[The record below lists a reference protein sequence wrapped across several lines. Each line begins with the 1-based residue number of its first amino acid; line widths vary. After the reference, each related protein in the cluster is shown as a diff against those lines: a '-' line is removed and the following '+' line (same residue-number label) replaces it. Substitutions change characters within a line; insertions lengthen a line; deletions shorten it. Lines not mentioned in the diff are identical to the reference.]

1 MSPMDPAGEHFI
13 QAEKLREL
21 RLKLAETSDEPQRH
35 IILRQIEELEEQ
47 SKHQLNR

>member
-1 MSPMDPAGEHFI
+1 MSPMNPANEHFI

-21 RLKLAETSDEPQRH
+21 RLKLAATSDEPQRH

-47 SKHQLNR
+47 SKSRLNR